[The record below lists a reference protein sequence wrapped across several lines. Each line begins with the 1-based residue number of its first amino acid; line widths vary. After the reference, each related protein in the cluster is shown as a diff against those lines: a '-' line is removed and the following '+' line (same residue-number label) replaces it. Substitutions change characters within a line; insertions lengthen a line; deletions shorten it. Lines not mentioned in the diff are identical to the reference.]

1 MSVNKYK
8 IVLPPND
15 KQIDIPI
22 ELKWDFG
29 GKTDSVEE
37 YEKTVFEEVIGKA
50 ADFEVVRFSHA
61 IYNLLGPIKTSM
73 NYEFKFYSGL
83 PQNISASTVN
93 NYSMSYLALGFTP
106 SEVYYYSKPFTNS
119 FFKLDFYD
127 TPNPTTQRIYFT
139 IILPVQQGLTQN
151 VSISQSLPNVN
162 IKRPKMRLD
171 SLGDKE
177 GFFIYWLRKQDF
189 LDISTFYMSAKF
201 FDGRNGNFI
210 TMTNV
215 NQNSIPN
222 PYNFDGSD
230 YFYYVVDLDYNDK
243 TYRVFRPNNN
253 IQRVGRENFPVVWY
267 QYVNPV

>member
-1 MSVNKYK
+1 MDANNRYRIKLTNDNNQFINIPLEIKWDFTGRDDSIELYEDEVIGGILGSPKDYEIMRFAHDSHIGSSRTDVNYEFNFFGGTK
-8 IVLPPND
+8 
-15 KQIDIPI
+15 IDIPTSTI
-22 ELKWDFG
+22 
-29 GKTDSVEE
+29 TDWS
-37 YEKTVFEEVIGKA
+37 
-50 ADFEVVRFSHA
+50 S
-61 IYNLLGPIKTSM
+61 
-73 NYEFKFYSGL
+73 
-83 PQNISASTVN
+83 
-93 NYSMSYLALGFTP
+93 SYLKEGFTQTQ
-106 SEVYYYSKPFTNS
+106 VYYYEKPFTKS

-127 TPNPTTQRIYFT
+127 TTDVNTQTIYMT
-139 IILPVQQGLTQN
+139 IIIPVQQGFTEN
-151 VSISQSLPNVN
+151 VLISSYLSSVK
-162 IKRPKMRLD
+162 IKKPTFKLD
-171 SLGDKE
+171 YVGDKE
-177 GFFIYWLRKQDF
+177 GFFIYWLRKEDF